1 MLFLGAFTRKYRG
14 LPCDETIR
22 MKKIFLLLGIGLMA
36 LNAAL
41 AQDKEVSVAAIY
53 DGTFRTEGMDVLRS
67 RNNGTQYTL
76 LNYDRASKVQTIDLY
91 DYETLEKTATL
102 LSTEDLEDIAY
113 MSSYA
118 FSADESKVLLA
129 TDLKPIYRRSALGTY
144 YLYDFA
150 TKALIKIA
158 DAPVQEPSLSPDGTL
173 VAYGYENNLYVFD
186 LKTQQT
192 KQLTFDG
199 EKNRIINGITD
210 WVYEEEFGFVRAFEW
225 SPEGTH
231 LAFLRFDETAVP
243 EYSMPIYGAD
253 LYPTLQTFKYPKAG
267 ENNAIV
273 SLHLYELEGAKTSKI
288 PVEAYYIP
296 RIIWK
301 NNPDELAFQTFNR
314 HQNELILYQYN
325 KVSEA
330 LTVLHKE
337 VDAAY
342 VDVNDNLTFLLDDSF
357 IWTSEKGGYNHLYLH
372 DKNGK
377 EKRQLT
383 SGEWEVTAY
392 YGYDQKHKKIFFQS
406 TAMGSI
412 NRDVYSVGING
423 KNLRRLTEQDGVNR
437 ASFSADFTY
446 FINAYSNANTPPSYT
461 LNTTLS
467 NKKLRDANQ
476 TKSLMLKTIVDNSS
490 LLDKLDSYNIS
501 PKEFSTISVNG
512 NDLNMWMIKPA
523 DFDPAKKYP
532 LLMFQYSGPGSQSVS
547 NTWMSGNDYWYQLL
561 QSKGYI
567 IACVDGRGTGF
578 KGRDFKKSTY
588 LQLVRYESDD
598 QIAAAEKLSSLPYID
613 ENRTGIW
620 GWSFGG
626 DMAMHCILKG
636 NDVFE
641 TAISVA
647 PVTSWRFY
655 DTIYTERFMRTPQE
669 NPEGYDLNSPLNYA
683 EQLKG
688 KLLLVHGS
696 ADDNVHFQNTM
707 RMVEALV
714 RANKQFDWALYPD
727 KNHGI
732 YGGKTRDQLYTK
744 MTHFILNNL

>member
-1 MLFLGAFTRKYRG
+1 MRKLAVLFS
-14 LPCDETIR
+14 
-22 MKKIFLLLGIGLMA
+22 IGLLA
-36 LNAAL
+36 INTVL

-76 LNYDRASKVQTIDLY
+76 LNYDRVNKIQTIDLY
-91 DYETLEKTATL
+91 EYETLEKTATL
-102 LSTEDLEDIAY
+102 LSTEDLEGISY
-113 MSSYA
+113 MSSYT

-129 TDLKPIYRRSALGTY
+129 TDLTPIYRRSTLGSY
-144 YLYDFA
+144 FVYDFND
-150 TKALIKIA
+150 KSLIKIA
-158 DAPVQEPSLSPDGTL
+158 DVGIQEPSLSPDGSK
-173 VAYGYENNLYVFD
+173 VAYGYENNIYLFD
-186 LKTQQT
+186 LKTKQT
-192 KQLTFDG
+192 EQLTFDG

-231 LAFLRFDETAVP
+231 IAFLRFDETEVP
-243 EYSMPIYGAD
+243 EYSMPIYGED

-267 ENNAIV
+267 ENNAVV
-273 SLHLYELEGAKTSKI
+273 SLHLIELEGVKTATI
-288 PVEAYYIP
+288 PVDAYYIP
-296 RIIWK
+296 RIKWK

-314 HQNELILYQYN
+314 HQNELVLYEFN
-325 KVSEA
+325 KRSGA
-330 LTVLHKE
+330 LSVLHTE
-337 VDAAY
+337 RDAAY
-342 VDVNDNLTFLLDDSF
+342 LDVNDNLTFLVDDSF
-357 IWTSEKGGYNHLYLH
+357 IWSSEKDGYNHLYLH
-372 DKNGK
+372 DKSGK

-383 SGEWEVTAY
+383 SGDWEVTSY
-392 YGYDQKHKKIFFQS
+392 YGYDEKRKKIFFQS

-423 KNLRRLTEQDGVNR
+423 KNLRRLTAQDGVNR

-446 FINAYSNANTPPSYT
+446 FINAHSNAATPPSYT
-461 LNTTLS
+461 LNTTVP
-467 NKKLRDANQ
+467 KKRVRDANAGQ
-476 TKSLMLKTIVDNSS
+476 SLMLKTIVDNTA
-490 LLDKLDSYNIS
+490 LLNTLEDYNIS
-501 PKEFSTISVNG
+501 PKEFSTLTVNG

-523 DFDPAKKYP
+523 DFDPSKKYP

-547 NTWMSGNDYWYQLL
+547 NTWMSANDYWYQLL

-598 QIAAAEKLSSLPYID
+598 QIAAAEQLSALPYID

-626 DMAMHCILKG
+626 DMAMHSILKG
-636 NDVFE
+636 NEVFE

-683 EQLKG
+683 DQLKG

-714 RANKQFDWALYPD
+714 QANKQFDWAVYPD

-732 YGGKTRDQLYTK
+732 YGGKTREQLYTK
-744 MTHFILNNL
+744 MTQFILNNL

>member
-1 MLFLGAFTRKYRG
+1 MRKLAALFS
-14 LPCDETIR
+14 
-22 MKKIFLLLGIGLMA
+22 IGLLA
-36 LNAAL
+36 INTVL

-76 LNYDRASKVQTIDLY
+76 LNYDRVNKIQTIDLY
-91 DYETLEKTATL
+91 EYETLEKTATL
-102 LSTEDLEDIAY
+102 LSTEDLEGISY
-113 MSSYA
+113 MSSYT

-129 TDLKPIYRRSALGTY
+129 TDLTPIYRRSTLGSY
-144 YLYDFA
+144 FVYDFND
-150 TKALIKIA
+150 KSLIKIA
-158 DAPVQEPSLSPDGTL
+158 DVGIQEPSLSPDGSK
-173 VAYGYENNLYVFD
+173 VAYGYENNIYLFD
-186 LKTQQT
+186 LKTKQT

-231 LAFLRFDETAVP
+231 IAFLRFDETEVP
-243 EYSMPIYGAD
+243 EYSMPIYGED

-267 ENNAIV
+267 ENNAVV
-273 SLHLYELEGAKTSKI
+273 SLHLIELEGVKTATI
-288 PVEAYYIP
+288 PVDAYYIP
-296 RIIWK
+296 RIKWK

-314 HQNELILYQYN
+314 HQNELVLYEYN
-325 KVSEA
+325 KRSGA
-330 LTVLHKE
+330 LSVLHTE
-337 VDAAY
+337 RDAAY
-342 VDVNDNLTFLLDDSF
+342 VDVNDNLTFLVDDSF
-357 IWTSEKGGYNHLYLH
+357 IWSSEKDGYNHLYLH
-372 DKNGK
+372 DKSGK

-383 SGEWEVTAY
+383 SGDWEVTSY
-392 YGYDQKHKKIFFQS
+392 YGYDEKRKKIFFQS

-423 KNLRRLTEQDGVNR
+423 KNLRRLTAQDGVNR

-446 FINAYSNANTPPSYT
+446 FINAHSNAVTPPSYT
-461 LNTTLS
+461 LNTTVP
-467 NKKLRDANQ
+467 KKRVRDANAGQ
-476 TKSLMLKTIVDNSS
+476 SLMLKTIVDNTA
-490 LLDKLDSYNIS
+490 LLNTLEDYNIS
-501 PKEFSTISVNG
+501 PKEFSTLAVNG

-523 DFDPAKKYP
+523 DFDPSKKYP

-547 NTWMSGNDYWYQLL
+547 NTWMSANDYWYQLL

-598 QIAAAEKLSSLPYID
+598 QIAAAEQLSALPYID

-626 DMAMHCILKG
+626 DMAMHSILKG
-636 NDVFE
+636 NEVFE

-683 EQLKG
+683 DQLKG

-714 RANKQFDWALYPD
+714 QANKQFDWAVYPD

-732 YGGKTRDQLYTK
+732 YGGKTREQLYTK
-744 MTHFILNNL
+744 MTQFILNNL

>member
-1 MLFLGAFTRKYRG
+1 MRKIAVLFS
-14 LPCDETIR
+14 
-22 MKKIFLLLGIGLMA
+22 IGLLA
-36 LNAAL
+36 INTVL
-41 AQDKEVSVAAIY
+41 AQGKEVSVAAIY
-53 DGTFRTEGMDVLRS
+53 DGIFRTEGMDVLRS

-76 LNYDRASKVQTIDLY
+76 LNYDRVNKIQTIDLY
-91 DYETLEKTATL
+91 EYETLEKTATL
-102 LSTEDLEDIAY
+102 LSTEDLEGISY
-113 MSSYA
+113 MSSYT

-129 TDLKPIYRRSALGTY
+129 TDLIPIYRRSTLGSY
-144 YLYDFA
+144 FVYDF
-150 TKALIKIA
+150 KDKSLIKIA
-158 DAPVQEPSLSPDGTL
+158 NVAVQEPSLSPDGSK
-173 VAYGYENNLYVFD
+173 VAYGYENNIYLFD
-186 LKTQQT
+186 LKTKQT
-192 KQLTFDG
+192 EQLTFDG
-199 EKNRIINGITD
+199 EKNRIINGIAD

-231 LAFLRFDETAVP
+231 IAFLRFDETEVP
-243 EYSMPIYGAD
+243 EYSMPIYGED

-267 ENNAIV
+267 ENNAVV
-273 SLHLYELEGAKTSKI
+273 SLHLIELEGAKTSTI
-288 PVEAYYIP
+288 PVDAYYIP
-296 RIIWK
+296 RIKWK

-314 HQNELILYQYN
+314 HQNELVLYEYN
-325 KVSEA
+325 KRSGA
-330 LTVLHKE
+330 LSVLHTE
-337 VDAAY
+337 RDAAY
-342 VDVNDNLTFLLDDSF
+342 VDVNDNLTFLVDDSF
-357 IWTSEKGGYNHLYLH
+357 IWSSEKDGYNHLYLH
-372 DKNGK
+372 DKSGR

-383 SGEWEVTAY
+383 SGDWEVTSY
-392 YGYDQKHKKIFFQS
+392 YGYDEKRKKIFFQS

-412 NRDVYSVGING
+412 NRDVYSVGLNG
-423 KNLRRLTEQDGVNR
+423 KNVSRLTAQDGVNR

-446 FINAYSNANTPPSYT
+446 FINAHSNAATPPSYT
-461 LNTTLS
+461 LNTTVS
-467 NKKLRDANQ
+467 KKRVRDANAGQ
-476 TKSLMLKTIVDNSS
+476 SLMLKTIVDNTA
-490 LLDKLDSYNIS
+490 LLNTLEAYNIS
-501 PKEFSTISVNG
+501 PKEFSTLAVNG

-523 DFDPAKKYP
+523 DFDPSKKYP

-547 NTWMSGNDYWYQLL
+547 NTWMSANDYWYQLL
-561 QSKGYI
+561 QSRGYI

-598 QIAAAEKLSSLPYID
+598 QIAAAEQLSALPYID

-626 DMAMHCILKG
+626 DMAMHSILKG
-636 NDVFE
+636 NEVFE

-683 EQLKG
+683 ERLKG

-714 RANKQFDWALYPD
+714 QANKQFDWAVYPD

-732 YGGKTRDQLYTK
+732 YGGKTREQLYTK
-744 MTHFILNNL
+744 MTQFILNNL

>member
-1 MLFLGAFTRKYRG
+1 MRKIAVLFS
-14 LPCDETIR
+14 
-22 MKKIFLLLGIGLMA
+22 IGLLA
-36 LNAAL
+36 INTVL

-76 LNYDRASKVQTIDLY
+76 LNYDRVNKIQTIDLY
-91 DYETLEKTATL
+91 EYETLEKTATL
-102 LSTEDLEDIAY
+102 LSTEDLEGISY
-113 MSSYA
+113 MSSYT

-129 TDLKPIYRRSALGTY
+129 TDLIPIYRRSTLGSY
-144 YLYDFA
+144 FVYDFND
-150 TKALIKIA
+150 KSLIKIA
-158 DAPVQEPSLSPDGTL
+158 NVAVQEPSLSPDGSK
-173 VAYGYENNLYVFD
+173 VAYGYENNIYLFD
-186 LKTQQT
+186 LKTKQT
-192 KQLTFDG
+192 EQLTFDG

-231 LAFLRFDETAVP
+231 IAFLRFDETEVP
-243 EYSMPIYGAD
+243 EYSMPIYGED

-267 ENNAIV
+267 ENNAVV
-273 SLHLYELEGAKTSKI
+273 SLHLIELEGAKTSTI
-288 PVEAYYIP
+288 PVDAYYIP
-296 RIIWK
+296 RIMWK

-314 HQNELILYQYN
+314 HQNELVLYEYN
-325 KVSEA
+325 KRSGA
-330 LTVLHKE
+330 LSVLHTE
-337 VDAAY
+337 RDAAY
-342 VDVNDNLTFLLDDSF
+342 VDVNDNLTFLVDDSF
-357 IWTSEKGGYNHLYLH
+357 IWSSEKDGYNHLYLH
-372 DKNGK
+372 DKSGK

-383 SGEWEVTAY
+383 SGDWEVTSY
-392 YGYDQKHKKIFFQS
+392 YGYDEKCKKIFFQS

-423 KNLRRLTEQDGVNR
+423 KNATRLTAQDGVNR

-446 FINAYSNANTPPSYT
+446 FINAHSNAATPPSYT
-461 LNTTLS
+461 LNTTVP
-467 NKKLRDANQ
+467 KKRVRDANAGQ
-476 TKSLMLKTIVDNSS
+476 SLMLKTIVDNTA
-490 LLDKLDSYNIS
+490 LLNTLEAYNIS
-501 PKEFSTISVNG
+501 PKEFSTLAVNG

-523 DFDPAKKYP
+523 DFDPSKKYP

-547 NTWMSGNDYWYQLL
+547 NTWMGANDYWYQLL
-561 QSKGYI
+561 QSRGYV

-598 QIAAAEKLSSLPYID
+598 QIAAAEQLSALPYID

-626 DMAMHCILKG
+626 DMAMHSILKG
-636 NDVFE
+636 NEVFE

-683 EQLKG
+683 ERLKG

-714 RANKQFDWALYPD
+714 QANKQFDWAVYPD

-732 YGGKTRDQLYTK
+732 YGGKTREQLYTK
-744 MTHFILNNL
+744 MTQFILNNL

>member
-1 MLFLGAFTRKYRG
+1 MRKLAVLFS
-14 LPCDETIR
+14 
-22 MKKIFLLLGIGLMA
+22 IGLLA
-36 LNAAL
+36 INTVL

-76 LNYDRASKVQTIDLY
+76 LNYDRVNKIQTIDLY
-91 DYETLEKTATL
+91 EYETLEKTATL
-102 LSTEDLEDIAY
+102 LSTEDLEGISY
-113 MSSYA
+113 MSSYT

-129 TDLKPIYRRSALGTY
+129 TDLTPIYRRSTLGSY
-144 YLYDFA
+144 FVYDFND
-150 TKALIKIA
+150 KSLIKIA
-158 DAPVQEPSLSPDGTL
+158 DAAIQEPSLSPDGSK
-173 VAYGYENNLYVFD
+173 VAYGYENNIYLFD
-186 LKTQQT
+186 LKTKQT
-192 KQLTFDG
+192 EQLTFDG

-231 LAFLRFDETAVP
+231 IAFLRFDETEVP
-243 EYSMPIYGAD
+243 EYSMPIYGED

-267 ENNAIV
+267 ENNAVV
-273 SLHLYELEGAKTSKI
+273 SLHLMELEGAKTATI
-288 PVEAYYIP
+288 PVDAYYIP
-296 RIIWK
+296 RIKWK

-314 HQNELILYQYN
+314 HQNELVLYEYN
-325 KVSEA
+325 KRSGA
-330 LTVLHKE
+330 LSVLHTE
-337 VDAAY
+337 RDAAY
-342 VDVNDNLTFLLDDSF
+342 VDVNDNLTFLVDDSF
-357 IWTSEKGGYNHLYLH
+357 IWSSEKDGYNHLYLH
-372 DKNGK
+372 DKSGK

-383 SGEWEVTAY
+383 SGDWEVTSY
-392 YGYDQKHKKIFFQS
+392 YGYDEKRKKIFFQS

-423 KNLRRLTEQDGVNR
+423 KNLRRLTAQDGVNR

-446 FINAYSNANTPPSYT
+446 FINAHSNAVTPPSYT
-461 LNTTLS
+461 LNTTVP
-467 NKKLRDANQ
+467 KKRVRDANAGQ
-476 TKSLMLKTIVDNSS
+476 SLMLKTIVDNTA
-490 LLDKLDSYNIS
+490 LLNRLEDYNIS
-501 PKEFSTISVNG
+501 PKEFSTLTVNG

-523 DFDPAKKYP
+523 DFDPSKKYP

-547 NTWMSGNDYWYQLL
+547 NSWMSANDYWYQLL

-598 QIAAAEKLSSLPYID
+598 QIAAAEQLSALPYID

-626 DMAMHCILKG
+626 DMAMHSILKG
-636 NDVFE
+636 NEVFE

-683 EQLKG
+683 DQLKG

-714 RANKQFDWALYPD
+714 QANKQFDWAVYPD

-732 YGGKTRDQLYTK
+732 YGGKTREQLYTK
-744 MTHFILNNL
+744 MTQFILNNL

>member
-1 MLFLGAFTRKYRG
+1 
-14 LPCDETIR
+14 
-22 MKKIFLLLGIGLMA
+22 MKKLFLLLGTGLLA
-36 LNAAL
+36 INAVL

-76 LNYDRASKVQTIDLY
+76 LNYDRVNKVQTIDLY
-91 DYETLEKTATL
+91 EYETLEKTATL
-102 LSTEDLEDIAY
+102 LSTEDLDGISY
-113 MSSYA
+113 MSSYT
-118 FSADESKVLLA
+118 FSADESKALLA
-129 TDLKPIYRRSALGTY
+129 TDLKPIYRRSTLGSY
-144 YLYDFA
+144 FVYDFND
-150 TKALIKIA
+150 KSLIKIA
-158 DAPVQEPSLSPDGTL
+158 DVAVQEPSLSPDGSK
-173 VAYGYENNLYVFD
+173 VAYGYKNNIYLFD
-186 LKTQQT
+186 LKTKQT
-192 KQLTFDG
+192 EQLTFDG

-231 LAFLRFDETAVP
+231 IAFLRFDETEVP
-243 EYSMPIYGAD
+243 EYSMPIYGED

-267 ENNAIV
+267 ENNAKV
-273 SLHLYELEGAKTSKI
+273 SLHLIELKGAKTVKI

-296 RIIWK
+296 RIMWK

-314 HQNELILYQYN
+314 HQNELVLYEYN
-325 KVSEA
+325 KRSGA
-330 LTVLHKE
+330 LSVLHTE
-337 VDAAY
+337 RDAAY
-342 VDVNDNLTFLLDDSF
+342 VDVNDNLTFLADDSF
-357 IWTSEKGGYNHLYLH
+357 IWSSEKDGYNHLYLH
-372 DKNGK
+372 DKSGK

-383 SGEWEVTAY
+383 SGDWEVTSY
-392 YGYDQKHKKIFFQS
+392 YGYDEKRKKIFFQS

-423 KNLRRLTEQDGVNR
+423 KNVSRLTAQDGVNR

-446 FINAYSNANTPPSYT
+446 FINVHSNAATPPSYT
-461 LNTTLS
+461 LNTTVP
-467 NKKLRDANQ
+467 KKRVRDTNAGQ
-476 TKSLMLKTIVDNSS
+476 SLMLKTIVDNKA
-490 LLDKLDSYNIS
+490 LLDKLEAYNIS

-523 DFDPAKKYP
+523 DFDPSKKYP
-532 LLMFQYSGPGSQSVS
+532 LLMFQYSGPGSQSVT
-547 NTWMSGNDYWYQLL
+547 NTWMNGNDYWYQLL
-561 QSKGYI
+561 QSRGYV

-598 QIAAAEKLSSLPYID
+598 QIAAAEQLSALPYID

-626 DMAMHCILKG
+626 DMAMHSILKG
-636 NDVFE
+636 NEVFE

-683 EQLKG
+683 DRLKG

-714 RANKQFDWALYPD
+714 QANKQFDWAVYPD

-732 YGGKTRDQLYTK
+732 YGGKTREQLYTK
-744 MTHFILNNL
+744 MTQFILNNL

>member
-1 MLFLGAFTRKYRG
+1 MRKLAVLFS
-14 LPCDETIR
+14 
-22 MKKIFLLLGIGLMA
+22 IGLLA
-36 LNAAL
+36 INTVL

-76 LNYDRASKVQTIDLY
+76 LNYDRVNKIQTIDLY
-91 DYETLEKTATL
+91 EYETLEKTATL
-102 LSTEDLEDIAY
+102 LSTEDLEGISY
-113 MSSYA
+113 MSSYT

-129 TDLKPIYRRSALGTY
+129 TDLTPIYRRSTLGSY
-144 YLYDFA
+144 FVYDFND
-150 TKALIKIA
+150 KSLIKIA
-158 DAPVQEPSLSPDGTL
+158 DVAIQEPSLSPDGSK
-173 VAYGYENNLYVFD
+173 VAYGYENNIYLFD
-186 LKTQQT
+186 LKTKQT
-192 KQLTFDG
+192 EQLTFDG

-231 LAFLRFDETAVP
+231 IAFLRFDETQVP
-243 EYSMPIYGAD
+243 EYSMPIYGED

-267 ENNAIV
+267 ENNAVV
-273 SLHLYELEGAKTSKI
+273 SLHLIELEGVKIATI
-288 PVEAYYIP
+288 PVDAYYIP
-296 RIIWK
+296 RIKWK

-314 HQNELILYQYN
+314 HQNELILYEFN
-325 KVSEA
+325 KRSGA
-330 LTVLHKE
+330 LSVLHTE
-337 VDAAY
+337 RDAAY
-342 VDVNDNLTFLLDDSF
+342 VDVNDNLTFLVDDSF
-357 IWTSEKGGYNHLYLH
+357 IWSSEKDGYNHLYLH
-372 DKNGK
+372 DKSGK
-377 EKRQLT
+377 QKRQLT
-383 SGEWEVTAY
+383 SGDWEVTSY
-392 YGYDQKHKKIFFQS
+392 YGYDEKRKKIFFQS

-412 NRDVYSVGING
+412 NRDVYSVGIKG
-423 KNLRRLTEQDGVNR
+423 KNLRRLTAQDGVNR

-446 FINAYSNANTPPSYT
+446 FINAHSNAATPPSYT
-461 LNTTLS
+461 LNTTVP
-467 NKKLRDANQ
+467 KKRVRDANAGQ
-476 TKSLMLKTIVDNSS
+476 SLMLKTIVDNTA
-490 LLDKLDSYNIS
+490 LLNTLEEYNIS
-501 PKEFSTISVNG
+501 PKEFSTLAVNG

-523 DFDPAKKYP
+523 DFDPSKKYP

-547 NTWMSGNDYWYQLL
+547 NTWMSTNDYWYQLL

-598 QIAAAEKLSSLPYID
+598 QIAAAEQLSALPYID

-636 NDVFE
+636 NEVFE

-683 EQLKG
+683 DQLKG

-714 RANKQFDWALYPD
+714 QANKQFDWAVYPD

-732 YGGKTRDQLYTK
+732 YGGKTREQLYTK
-744 MTHFILNNL
+744 MTQFILNNL

>member
-1 MLFLGAFTRKYRG
+1 MRKLAVLFS
-14 LPCDETIR
+14 
-22 MKKIFLLLGIGLMA
+22 IGLLA
-36 LNAAL
+36 INTVL

-76 LNYDRASKVQTIDLY
+76 LNYDRVNKIQTIDLY
-91 DYETLEKTATL
+91 EYETLEKTATL
-102 LSTEDLEDIAY
+102 LSTEDLEGISY
-113 MSSYA
+113 MSSYT

-129 TDLKPIYRRSALGTY
+129 TDLTPIYRRSTLGSY
-144 YLYDFA
+144 FVYDFND
-150 TKALIKIA
+150 KSLIKIA
-158 DAPVQEPSLSPDGTL
+158 DVGIQEPSLSPDGSK
-173 VAYGYENNLYVFD
+173 VAYGYENNIYLFD
-186 LKTQQT
+186 LKTKQT
-192 KQLTFDG
+192 EQLTFDG

-231 LAFLRFDETAVP
+231 IAFLRFDETEVP
-243 EYSMPIYGAD
+243 EYSMPIYGED

-267 ENNAIV
+267 ENNAVV
-273 SLHLYELEGAKTSKI
+273 SLHLIELEGVKTATI
-288 PVEAYYIP
+288 PVDAYYIP
-296 RIIWK
+296 RIKWK

-314 HQNELILYQYN
+314 HQNELVLYDYN
-325 KVSEA
+325 KRSGA
-330 LTVLHKE
+330 LSVLHTE
-337 VDAAY
+337 RDAAY
-342 VDVNDNLTFLLDDSF
+342 VDVNDNLTFLVDDSF
-357 IWTSEKGGYNHLYLH
+357 IWSSEKDGYHHLYLH
-372 DKNGK
+372 DKSGK

-383 SGEWEVTAY
+383 SGDWEVTSY
-392 YGYDQKHKKIFFQS
+392 YGYDEKRKKIFFQS

-423 KNLRRLTEQDGVNR
+423 KNLRRLTAQDGVNR

-446 FINAYSNANTPPSYT
+446 FINAHSNAATPPSYT
-461 LNTTLS
+461 LNTTVP
-467 NKKLRDANQ
+467 KKRVRDANAGQ
-476 TKSLMLKTIVDNSS
+476 SLMLKTIVDNTA
-490 LLDKLDSYNIS
+490 LLNTLEDYNIS
-501 PKEFSTISVNG
+501 PKEFSTLTVNG

-523 DFDPAKKYP
+523 DFDPSKKYP

-547 NTWMSGNDYWYQLL
+547 NTWMSANDYWYQLL

-598 QIAAAEKLSSLPYID
+598 QIAAAEQLSALPYID

-626 DMAMHCILKG
+626 DMAMHSILKG
-636 NDVFE
+636 NEVFE

-683 EQLKG
+683 DQLKG

-714 RANKQFDWALYPD
+714 QANKQFDWAVYPD

-732 YGGKTRDQLYTK
+732 YGGKTREQLYTK
-744 MTHFILNNL
+744 MTQFILNNL

>member
-1 MLFLGAFTRKYRG
+1 MRKLAVLFS
-14 LPCDETIR
+14 
-22 MKKIFLLLGIGLMA
+22 IGLLA
-36 LNAAL
+36 INTVL

-76 LNYDRASKVQTIDLY
+76 LNYDRVNKIQTIDLY
-91 DYETLEKTATL
+91 EYETLEKTATL
-102 LSTEDLEDIAY
+102 LSTEDLEGISY
-113 MSSYA
+113 MSSYT

-129 TDLKPIYRRSALGTY
+129 TDLTPIYRRSTLGSY
-144 YLYDFA
+144 FVYDFND
-150 TKALIKIA
+150 KSLIKIA
-158 DAPVQEPSLSPDGTL
+158 DVGIQEPSLSPDGSK
-173 VAYGYENNLYVFD
+173 VAYGYENNIYLFD
-186 LKTQQT
+186 LKTKQT

-231 LAFLRFDETAVP
+231 IAFLRFDETEVP
-243 EYSMPIYGAD
+243 EYSMPIYGED

-267 ENNAIV
+267 ENNAVV
-273 SLHLYELEGAKTSKI
+273 SLHLMELEGAKTATI
-288 PVEAYYIP
+288 PVDAYYIP
-296 RIIWK
+296 RIKWK

-314 HQNELILYQYN
+314 HQNELVLYEYN
-325 KVSEA
+325 KRSGA
-330 LTVLHKE
+330 LSVLHTE
-337 VDAAY
+337 RDAAY
-342 VDVNDNLTFLLDDSF
+342 VDVNDNLTFLVDDSF
-357 IWTSEKGGYNHLYLH
+357 IWSSEKDGYNHLYLH
-372 DKNGK
+372 DKSGK

-383 SGEWEVTAY
+383 SGDWEVTSY
-392 YGYDQKHKKIFFQS
+392 YGYDEKRKKIFFQS

-423 KNLRRLTEQDGVNR
+423 KNLRRLTAQDGVNR

-446 FINAYSNANTPPSYT
+446 FINAHSNAVTPPSYT
-461 LNTTLS
+461 LNTTVPE
-467 NKKLRDANQ
+467 KRVRDANAGQ
-476 TKSLMLKTIVDNSS
+476 SLMLKTIVDNTA
-490 LLDKLDSYNIS
+490 LLNTLEDYNIS
-501 PKEFSTISVNG
+501 PKEFSTLTVNG

-523 DFDPAKKYP
+523 DFDPSKKYP

-547 NTWMSGNDYWYQLL
+547 NTWMSANDYWYQLL

-598 QIAAAEKLSSLPYID
+598 QIAAAEQLSALPYID

-626 DMAMHCILKG
+626 DMAMHSILKG
-636 NDVFE
+636 NEVFE

-683 EQLKG
+683 DQLKG

-714 RANKQFDWALYPD
+714 QANKQFDWAVYPD

-732 YGGKTRDQLYTK
+732 YGGKTREQLYTK
-744 MTHFILNNL
+744 MTQFILNNL

>member
-1 MLFLGAFTRKYRG
+1 MRKIAVLFS
-14 LPCDETIR
+14 
-22 MKKIFLLLGIGLMA
+22 IGLLA
-36 LNAAL
+36 INTIL

-76 LNYDRASKVQTIDLY
+76 LNYDRVNKIQTIDLY
-91 DYETLEKTATL
+91 EYETLEKTATL
-102 LSTEDLEDIAY
+102 LSSEDLEGISY
-113 MSSYA
+113 MSSYT

-129 TDLKPIYRRSALGTY
+129 TDLIPIYRRSTLGSY
-144 YLYDFA
+144 FVYDFND
-150 TKALIKIA
+150 KSLIKIA
-158 DAPVQEPSLSPDGTL
+158 NVAVQEPSLSPDGSK
-173 VAYGYENNLYVFD
+173 VAYGYENNIYLFD
-186 LKTQQT
+186 LKTKQT
-192 KQLTFDG
+192 EQLTFDG

-231 LAFLRFDETAVP
+231 IAFLRFDETEVP
-243 EYSMPIYGAD
+243 EYSMPIYGED

-267 ENNAIV
+267 ENNAVV
-273 SLHLYELEGAKTSKI
+273 SLHLIELEGAKTAKI
-288 PVEAYYIP
+288 PVDAYYIP
-296 RIIWK
+296 RIMWK

-314 HQNELILYQYN
+314 HQNELVLYEYN
-325 KVSEA
+325 KRSGA
-330 LTVLHKE
+330 LSVLHTE
-337 VDAAY
+337 RDAAY
-342 VDVNDNLTFLLDDSF
+342 VDVNDNLTFLVDDSF
-357 IWTSEKGGYNHLYLH
+357 IWSSEKDGYNHLYLH
-372 DKNGK
+372 DKSGK

-383 SGEWEVTAY
+383 SGDWEVTSY
-392 YGYDQKHKKIFFQS
+392 YGYDEKRKKIFFQS

-423 KNLRRLTEQDGVNR
+423 KNVSRLTAQDGVNR

-446 FINAYSNANTPPSYT
+446 FINAHSNAATPPSYT
-461 LNTTLS
+461 LNTTVS
-467 NKKLRDANQ
+467 KKRVRDANAGQ
-476 TKSLMLKTIVDNSS
+476 SLMLKTIVDNTA
-490 LLDKLDSYNIS
+490 LLNTLEAYNIS
-501 PKEFSTISVNG
+501 PKEFSTLAVNG

-523 DFDPAKKYP
+523 DFDPSKKYP

-547 NTWMSGNDYWYQLL
+547 NTWMSANDYWYQLL
-561 QSKGYI
+561 QSRGYV

-598 QIAAAEKLSSLPYID
+598 QIAAAEQLSALPYID

-626 DMAMHCILKG
+626 DMAMHSILKG
-636 NDVFE
+636 NEVFE

-683 EQLKG
+683 ERLKG

-714 RANKQFDWALYPD
+714 QANKQFDWAVYPD

-732 YGGKTRDQLYTK
+732 YGGKTREQLYTK
-744 MTHFILNNL
+744 MTQFILNNL

>member
-1 MLFLGAFTRKYRG
+1 MRKLAVLFS
-14 LPCDETIR
+14 
-22 MKKIFLLLGIGLMA
+22 IGLLA
-36 LNAAL
+36 INTVL

-76 LNYDRASKVQTIDLY
+76 LNYDRVNKIQTIDLY
-91 DYETLEKTATL
+91 EYETLEKTATL
-102 LSTEDLEDIAY
+102 LSTEDLEGISY
-113 MSSYA
+113 MSSYT

-129 TDLKPIYRRSALGTY
+129 TDLTPIYRRSTLGSY
-144 YLYDFA
+144 FVYDFND
-150 TKALIKIA
+150 KSLIKIA
-158 DAPVQEPSLSPDGTL
+158 DVGIQEPSLSPDGSK
-173 VAYGYENNLYVFD
+173 VAYGYENNIYLFD
-186 LKTQQT
+186 LKTKQT
-192 KQLTFDG
+192 EQLTFDG

-231 LAFLRFDETAVP
+231 IAFLRFDETEVP
-243 EYSMPIYGAD
+243 EYSMPIYGED

-267 ENNAIV
+267 ENNAVV
-273 SLHLYELEGAKTSKI
+273 SLHLMELEGVKTATI
-288 PVEAYYIP
+288 PVDAYYIP
-296 RIIWK
+296 RIKWK

-314 HQNELILYQYN
+314 HQNELVLYEFN
-325 KVSEA
+325 KRSGA
-330 LTVLHKE
+330 LSVLHTE
-337 VDAAY
+337 RDAAY
-342 VDVNDNLTFLLDDSF
+342 VDVNDNLTFLVDDSF
-357 IWTSEKGGYNHLYLH
+357 IWSSEKDGYNHLYLH
-372 DKNGK
+372 DKSGK

-383 SGEWEVTAY
+383 SGDWEVTSY
-392 YGYDQKHKKIFFQS
+392 YGYDEKRKKIFFQS

-423 KNLRRLTEQDGVNR
+423 KNLRRLTAQDGVNR

-446 FINAYSNANTPPSYT
+446 FINAHSNAVTPPSYT
-461 LNTTLS
+461 LNTTVP
-467 NKKLRDANQ
+467 KKRVREANAGQ
-476 TKSLMLKTIVDNSS
+476 SLMLKTIVDNTA
-490 LLDKLDSYNIS
+490 LLNTLEDYNIS
-501 PKEFSTISVNG
+501 PKEFSTLAVNG

-523 DFDPAKKYP
+523 DFDPSKKYP

-598 QIAAAEKLSSLPYID
+598 QIAAAEQLSALPYID

-626 DMAMHCILKG
+626 DMAMHSILKG
-636 NDVFE
+636 NEVFE

-669 NPEGYDLNSPLNYA
+669 NPEGYDLNSPINYA
-683 EQLKG
+683 DQLKG

-714 RANKQFDWALYPD
+714 QANKQFDWAVYPD

-732 YGGKTRDQLYTK
+732 YGGKTREQLYTK
-744 MTHFILNNL
+744 MTQFILNNL

>member
-1 MLFLGAFTRKYRG
+1 MRKIAVLFS
-14 LPCDETIR
+14 
-22 MKKIFLLLGIGLMA
+22 IGLLA
-36 LNAAL
+36 INTVL

-76 LNYDRASKVQTIDLY
+76 LNYDRVNKIQTIDLY
-91 DYETLEKTATL
+91 EYETLEKTATL
-102 LSTEDLEDIAY
+102 LSTEDLEGISY
-113 MSSYA
+113 MSSYT
-118 FSADESKVLLA
+118 FSEDESKVLLA
-129 TDLKPIYRRSALGTY
+129 TDLTPIYRRSTLGSY
-144 YLYDFA
+144 FVYDFND
-150 TKALIKIA
+150 KSLIKIA
-158 DAPVQEPSLSPDGTL
+158 DVGIQEPSLSPDGSK
-173 VAYGYENNLYVFD
+173 VAYGYENNIYLFD
-186 LKTQQT
+186 LKTKQT
-192 KQLTFDG
+192 EQLTFDG

-231 LAFLRFDETAVP
+231 IAFLRFDETEVP
-243 EYSMPIYGAD
+243 EYSMPIYGED

-267 ENNAIV
+267 ENNAVV
-273 SLHLYELEGAKTSKI
+273 SLHLIELEGAKTATI
-288 PVEAYYIP
+288 PVDAYYIP
-296 RIIWK
+296 RIKWK

-314 HQNELILYQYN
+314 HQNELVLYEYN
-325 KVSEA
+325 KRSGA
-330 LTVLHKE
+330 LSVLHTE
-337 VDAAY
+337 RDAAY
-342 VDVNDNLTFLLDDSF
+342 VDVNDNLTFLVDDSF
-357 IWTSEKGGYNHLYLH
+357 IWSSEKDGYNHLYLH
-372 DKNGK
+372 DKSGK

-383 SGEWEVTAY
+383 SGDWEVTSY
-392 YGYDQKHKKIFFQS
+392 YGYDEKRKKIFFQS

-423 KNLRRLTEQDGVNR
+423 KNLRRLTAQDGVNR

-446 FINAYSNANTPPSYT
+446 FINAHSNAATPPSYT
-461 LNTTLS
+461 LNTTVP
-467 NKKLRDANQ
+467 KKRVRDANAGQ
-476 TKSLMLKTIVDNSS
+476 SLMLKTIVDNTA
-490 LLDKLDSYNIS
+490 LLNTLEAYNIS
-501 PKEFSTISVNG
+501 PKEFSTLAVNG

-523 DFDPAKKYP
+523 DFDPSKKYP

-547 NTWMSGNDYWYQLL
+547 NTWMSANDYWYQLL

-598 QIAAAEKLSSLPYID
+598 QIAAAEQLSALPYID

-626 DMAMHCILKG
+626 DMAMHSILKG
-636 NDVFE
+636 NEVFE

-683 EQLKG
+683 DQLKG

-714 RANKQFDWALYPD
+714 QANKQFDWAVYPD

-732 YGGKTRDQLYTK
+732 YGGKTREQLYTK
-744 MTHFILNNL
+744 MTQFILNNL

>member
-1 MLFLGAFTRKYRG
+1 
-14 LPCDETIR
+14 
-22 MKKIFLLLGIGLMA
+22 MKKLFFLLGIGFLA
-36 LNAAL
+36 INAVL

-53 DGTFRTEGMDVLRS
+53 DGTFRTEGMEVLRS
-67 RNNGTQYTL
+67 RSNGTQYTL
-76 LNYDRASKVQTIDLY
+76 LNYDRVNKVQTIDLY
-91 DYETLEKTATL
+91 EYETLEKTATL
-102 LSTEDLEDIAY
+102 LSTEDLDGILY
-113 MSSYA
+113 MSSYT

-129 TDLKPIYRRSALGTY
+129 TDLKPIYRRSSLGFY
-144 YLYDFA
+144 FVYDFND
-150 TKALIKIA
+150 KSLIKIA
-158 DAPVQEPSLSPDGTL
+158 DVAVQEPSLSPDGSK
-173 VAYGYENNLYVFD
+173 VAYGYENNIYLFD
-186 LKTQQT
+186 LKTKQT
-192 KQLTFDG
+192 EQLTFDG

-231 LAFLRFDETAVP
+231 IAFLRFDETEVP
-243 EYSMPIYGAD
+243 EYSMPIYGEG

-267 ENNAIV
+267 ENNAVV
-273 SLHLYELEGAKTSKI
+273 SLHLYQLEGAKTEKI

-296 RIIWK
+296 RIMWK
-301 NNPDELAFQTFNR
+301 NNPDELVFQTFNR
-314 HQNELILYQYN
+314 HQNELVLYQYN

-330 LTVLHKE
+330 LSVLHTERDK
-337 VDAAY
+337 AY
-342 VDVNDNLTFLLDDSF
+342 VDVNDNLTFLVDDSF
-357 IWTSEKGGYNHLYLH
+357 IWSSEKEGYNHLYLH
-372 DKNGK
+372 DRSGK

-383 SGEWEVTAY
+383 SGDWEVTSY
-392 YGYDQKHKKIFFQS
+392 YGYDEKRKKIFFQS

-423 KNLRRLTEQDGVNR
+423 KNVTRLTAQDGVNR

-446 FINAYSNANTPPSYT
+446 FINANSNAATPPSYT
-461 LNTTLS
+461 LNTTVP
-467 NKKLRDANQ
+467 KKRVRDTNAGQ
-476 TKSLMLKTIVDNSS
+476 SLMLKTIVDNTA
-490 LLDKLDSYNIS
+490 LLDKLKAYNIS

-523 DFDPAKKYP
+523 DFDPSKKYP
-532 LLMFQYSGPGSQSVS
+532 LLMFQYSGPGSQSVT

-561 QSKGYI
+561 QSRGYV

-598 QIAAAEKLSSLPYID
+598 QIAAAEQLSALSYID

-626 DMAMHCILKG
+626 DMAMHSILKG
-636 NDVFE
+636 NEVFE

-683 EQLKG
+683 ERLKG

-714 RANKQFDWALYPD
+714 QANKQFDWAVYPD

-732 YGGKTRDQLYTK
+732 YGGKTREQLYTK
-744 MTHFILNNL
+744 MTQFILNNL

>member
-1 MLFLGAFTRKYRG
+1 MRKLAVLFS
-14 LPCDETIR
+14 
-22 MKKIFLLLGIGLMA
+22 IGLLA
-36 LNAAL
+36 INTVL

-76 LNYDRASKVQTIDLY
+76 LNYDRVNKIQTIDLY
-91 DYETLEKTATL
+91 EYETLEKTATL
-102 LSTEDLEDIAY
+102 LSTEDLEGISY
-113 MSSYA
+113 MSSYT

-129 TDLKPIYRRSALGTY
+129 TDLIPIYRRSTLGSY
-144 YLYDFA
+144 FVYDFND
-150 TKALIKIA
+150 KSLIKIA
-158 DAPVQEPSLSPDGTL
+158 DVGIQEPSLSPDGSK
-173 VAYGYENNLYVFD
+173 VAYGYENNIYLFD
-186 LKTQQT
+186 LKTKQT
-192 KQLTFDG
+192 EQLTFDG

-231 LAFLRFDETAVP
+231 IAFLRFDETEVP
-243 EYSMPIYGAD
+243 EYSMPIYGED

-267 ENNAIV
+267 ENNAVV
-273 SLHLYELEGAKTSKI
+273 SLHLMELEGAKTATI
-288 PVEAYYIP
+288 PVDAYYIP
-296 RIIWK
+296 RIKWK

-314 HQNELILYQYN
+314 HQNELVLYEYN
-325 KVSEA
+325 KRSGA
-330 LTVLHKE
+330 LSVLHTE
-337 VDAAY
+337 RDAAY
-342 VDVNDNLTFLLDDSF
+342 VDVNDNLTFLVDDSF
-357 IWTSEKGGYNHLYLH
+357 IWSSEKDGYNHLYLH
-372 DKNGK
+372 DKSGK

-383 SGEWEVTAY
+383 SGDWEVTSY
-392 YGYDQKHKKIFFQS
+392 YGYDEKRKKIFFQS

-423 KNLRRLTEQDGVNR
+423 KNLRRLTAQDGVNR

-446 FINAYSNANTPPSYT
+446 FINAHSNAVTPPSYT
-461 LNTTLS
+461 LNTTVP
-467 NKKLRDANQ
+467 KKRVRDANAGQ
-476 TKSLMLKTIVDNSS
+476 SLMLKTIVDNTA
-490 LLDKLDSYNIS
+490 LLNTLEDYNIS
-501 PKEFSTISVNG
+501 PKEFSTLAVNG

-523 DFDPAKKYP
+523 DFDPSKKYP

-547 NTWMSGNDYWYQLL
+547 NSWMSANDYWYQLL

-598 QIAAAEKLSSLPYID
+598 QIAAAEQLSALPYID

-626 DMAMHCILKG
+626 DMAMHSILKG
-636 NDVFE
+636 NEVFE

-683 EQLKG
+683 DQLKG

-714 RANKQFDWALYPD
+714 QANKQFDWAVYPD

-732 YGGKTRDQLYTK
+732 YGGKTREQLYNK
-744 MTHFILNNL
+744 MTQFILNNL

>member
-1 MLFLGAFTRKYRG
+1 MRKIAVLFS
-14 LPCDETIR
+14 
-22 MKKIFLLLGIGLMA
+22 IGLLA
-36 LNAAL
+36 INTVL
-41 AQDKEVSVAAIY
+41 AQEKEVSVAAIY

-76 LNYDRASKVQTIDLY
+76 LNYDRVNKIQTIDLY
-91 DYETLEKTATL
+91 EYETLEKTATL
-102 LSTEDLEDIAY
+102 LSTEDLEGISY
-113 MSSYA
+113 MSSYT

-129 TDLKPIYRRSALGTY
+129 TDLIPIYRRSTLGSY
-144 YLYDFA
+144 FVYDFND
-150 TKALIKIA
+150 KSLIKIA
-158 DAPVQEPSLSPDGTL
+158 NVAVQEPSLSPDGSK
-173 VAYGYENNLYVFD
+173 VAYGYENNIYLFD
-186 LKTQQT
+186 LKTKQT
-192 KQLTFDG
+192 EQLTFDG

-231 LAFLRFDETAVP
+231 IAFLRFDETEVP
-243 EYSMPIYGAD
+243 EYSMPIYGED

-267 ENNAIV
+267 ENNAVV
-273 SLHLYELEGAKTSKI
+273 SLHLIELEGAKTSTI
-288 PVEAYYIP
+288 PVDAYYIP
-296 RIIWK
+296 RIMWK

-314 HQNELILYQYN
+314 HQNELVLYEYN
-325 KVSEA
+325 KRSGA
-330 LTVLHKE
+330 LSVLHTE
-337 VDAAY
+337 RDAAY
-342 VDVNDNLTFLLDDSF
+342 VDVNDNLTFLVDDSF
-357 IWTSEKGGYNHLYLH
+357 IWSSEKDGYNHLYLH
-372 DKNGK
+372 DKSGK

-383 SGEWEVTAY
+383 SGDWEVTSY
-392 YGYDQKHKKIFFQS
+392 YGYDEKCKKIFFQS

-423 KNLRRLTEQDGVNR
+423 KNVSRLTAQDGVNR

-446 FINAYSNANTPPSYT
+446 FINAHSNAATPPSYT
-461 LNTTLS
+461 LNTTVP
-467 NKKLRDANQ
+467 KKRVRDANAGQ
-476 TKSLMLKTIVDNSS
+476 SLMLKTIVDNTA
-490 LLDKLDSYNIS
+490 LLNTLEAYNIS
-501 PKEFSTISVNG
+501 PKEFSTLAVNG

-523 DFDPAKKYP
+523 DFDPSKKYP

-547 NTWMSGNDYWYQLL
+547 NTWMGANDYWYQLL
-561 QSKGYI
+561 QSRGYV

-598 QIAAAEKLSSLPYID
+598 QIAAAEQLSALPYID

-626 DMAMHCILKG
+626 DMAMHSILKG
-636 NDVFE
+636 NEVFE

-683 EQLKG
+683 ERLKG

-714 RANKQFDWALYPD
+714 QANKQFDWAVYPD

-732 YGGKTRDQLYTK
+732 YGGKTREQLYTK
-744 MTHFILNNL
+744 MTQFILNNL

>member
-1 MLFLGAFTRKYRG
+1 MRKLAVLFS
-14 LPCDETIR
+14 
-22 MKKIFLLLGIGLMA
+22 IGLLA
-36 LNAAL
+36 INTVL

-76 LNYDRASKVQTIDLY
+76 LNYDRVNKIQTIDLY
-91 DYETLEKTATL
+91 EYETLEKTATL
-102 LSTEDLEDIAY
+102 LSTEDLEGISY
-113 MSSYA
+113 MSSYT

-129 TDLKPIYRRSALGTY
+129 TDLTPIYRRSTLGSY
-144 YLYDFA
+144 FVYDFND
-150 TKALIKIA
+150 KSLIKIA
-158 DAPVQEPSLSPDGTL
+158 DVGIQEPSLSPDGSK
-173 VAYGYENNLYVFD
+173 VAYGYENNIYLFD
-186 LKTQQT
+186 LKTKQT
-192 KQLTFDG
+192 EQLTFDG

-231 LAFLRFDETAVP
+231 IAFLRFDETEVP
-243 EYSMPIYGAD
+243 EYSMPIYGED

-267 ENNAIV
+267 ENNAVV
-273 SLHLYELEGAKTSKI
+273 SLHLIELEGVKTATI
-288 PVEAYYIP
+288 PVDAYYIP
-296 RIIWK
+296 RIKWK

-314 HQNELILYQYN
+314 HQNELVLYEYN
-325 KVSEA
+325 KRSGA
-330 LTVLHKE
+330 LSVLHTE
-337 VDAAY
+337 RDAAY
-342 VDVNDNLTFLLDDSF
+342 VDVNDNLTFLVDDSF
-357 IWTSEKGGYNHLYLH
+357 IWSSEKDGYNHLYLH
-372 DKNGK
+372 DKSGK

-383 SGEWEVTAY
+383 SGDWEVTSY
-392 YGYDQKHKKIFFQS
+392 YGYDEKRKKIFFQS

-423 KNLRRLTEQDGVNR
+423 KNLRRLTAQDGVNR

-446 FINAYSNANTPPSYT
+446 FINAHSNAATPPSYT
-461 LNTTLS
+461 LNTTVP
-467 NKKLRDANQ
+467 KKRVRDANAGQ
-476 TKSLMLKTIVDNSS
+476 SLMLKTIVDNTA
-490 LLDKLDSYNIS
+490 LLNTLEDYNIS
-501 PKEFSTISVNG
+501 PKEFSTLTVNG

-523 DFDPAKKYP
+523 DFDPSKKYP

-547 NTWMSGNDYWYQLL
+547 NTWMSANDYWYQLL

-598 QIAAAEKLSSLPYID
+598 QIAAAEQLSALPYID

-626 DMAMHCILKG
+626 DMAMHSILKG
-636 NDVFE
+636 NEVFE

-683 EQLKG
+683 DQLKG

-714 RANKQFDWALYPD
+714 QANKQFDWAVYPD

-732 YGGKTRDQLYTK
+732 YGGKTREQLYTK
-744 MTHFILNNL
+744 MTQFILNNL

>member
-1 MLFLGAFTRKYRG
+1 MRKLAVLFS
-14 LPCDETIR
+14 
-22 MKKIFLLLGIGLMA
+22 IGLLA
-36 LNAAL
+36 INTVL

-76 LNYDRASKVQTIDLY
+76 LNYDRVNKIQTIDLY
-91 DYETLEKTATL
+91 EYETLEKTATL
-102 LSTEDLEDIAY
+102 LSTEDLEGISY
-113 MSSYA
+113 MSSYT

-129 TDLKPIYRRSALGTY
+129 TDLTPIYRRSTLGSY
-144 YLYDFA
+144 FVYDFND
-150 TKALIKIA
+150 KSLIKIA
-158 DAPVQEPSLSPDGTL
+158 DVGIQEPSLSPDGSK
-173 VAYGYENNLYVFD
+173 VAYGYENNIYLFD
-186 LKTQQT
+186 LKTKQT
-192 KQLTFDG
+192 EQLTFDG

-231 LAFLRFDETAVP
+231 IAFLRFDETEVP
-243 EYSMPIYGAD
+243 EYSMPIYGED

-267 ENNAIV
+267 ENNAVV
-273 SLHLYELEGAKTSKI
+273 SLHLIELEGVKTATI
-288 PVEAYYIP
+288 PVDAYYIP
-296 RIIWK
+296 RIKWK

-314 HQNELILYQYN
+314 HQNELVLYDYN
-325 KVSEA
+325 KRSGA
-330 LTVLHKE
+330 LSVLHTE
-337 VDAAY
+337 RDAAY
-342 VDVNDNLTFLLDDSF
+342 VDVNDNLTFLVDDSF
-357 IWTSEKGGYNHLYLH
+357 IWSSEKDGYNHLYLH
-372 DKNGK
+372 DKSGK

-383 SGEWEVTAY
+383 SGDWEVTSY
-392 YGYDQKHKKIFFQS
+392 YGYDEKRKKIFFQS

-423 KNLRRLTEQDGVNR
+423 KNLRRLTAQDGVNR

-446 FINAYSNANTPPSYT
+446 FINAHSNAATPPSYT
-461 LNTTLS
+461 LNTTVP
-467 NKKLRDANQ
+467 KKRVRDANAGQ
-476 TKSLMLKTIVDNSS
+476 SLMLKTIVDNTA
-490 LLDKLDSYNIS
+490 LLNTLEDYNIS
-501 PKEFSTISVNG
+501 PKEFSTLTVNG

-523 DFDPAKKYP
+523 DFDPSKKYP

-547 NTWMSGNDYWYQLL
+547 NTWMSANDYWYQLL

-598 QIAAAEKLSSLPYID
+598 QIAAAEQLSALPYID

-626 DMAMHCILKG
+626 DMAMHSILKG
-636 NDVFE
+636 NEVFE

-683 EQLKG
+683 DQLKG

-714 RANKQFDWALYPD
+714 QANKQFDWALYPD

-732 YGGKTRDQLYTK
+732 YGGKTREQLYTK
-744 MTHFILNNL
+744 MTQFILNNL

>member
-1 MLFLGAFTRKYRG
+1 MRKLAVLFS
-14 LPCDETIR
+14 
-22 MKKIFLLLGIGLMA
+22 IGLLA
-36 LNAAL
+36 INTVL

-76 LNYDRASKVQTIDLY
+76 LNYDRVNKIQTIDLY
-91 DYETLEKTATL
+91 EYETLEKTATL
-102 LSTEDLEDIAY
+102 LSTEDLEGISY
-113 MSSYA
+113 MSSYT

-129 TDLKPIYRRSALGTY
+129 TDLTPIYRRSTLGSY
-144 YLYDFA
+144 FVYDFND
-150 TKALIKIA
+150 KSLIKIA
-158 DAPVQEPSLSPDGTL
+158 DVGIQEPSLSPDGSK
-173 VAYGYENNLYVFD
+173 VAYGYENNIYLFD
-186 LKTQQT
+186 LKTKQT
-192 KQLTFDG
+192 EQLTFDG

-231 LAFLRFDETAVP
+231 IAFLRFDETEVP
-243 EYSMPIYGAD
+243 EYSMPIYGED

-267 ENNAIV
+267 ENNAVV
-273 SLHLYELEGAKTSKI
+273 SLHLIELEGVKTATI
-288 PVEAYYIP
+288 PVDAYYIP
-296 RIIWK
+296 RIKWK

-314 HQNELILYQYN
+314 HQNELVLYEFN
-325 KVSEA
+325 KRSGA
-330 LTVLHKE
+330 LSVLHTE
-337 VDAAY
+337 RDAAY
-342 VDVNDNLTFLLDDSF
+342 LDVNDNLTFLVDDSF
-357 IWTSEKGGYNHLYLH
+357 IWSSEKDGYNHLYLH
-372 DKNGK
+372 DKSGK

-383 SGEWEVTAY
+383 SGDWEVTSY
-392 YGYDQKHKKIFFQS
+392 YGYDEKRKKIFFQS

-423 KNLRRLTEQDGVNR
+423 KNLRRLTAQDGVNR

-446 FINAYSNANTPPSYT
+446 FINAHSNAVTPPSYT
-461 LNTTLS
+461 LNTTVP
-467 NKKLRDANQ
+467 KKRVRDANAGQ
-476 TKSLMLKTIVDNSS
+476 SLMLKTIVDNTA
-490 LLDKLDSYNIS
+490 LLNTLEDYNIS
-501 PKEFSTISVNG
+501 PKEFSTLTVNG

-523 DFDPAKKYP
+523 DFDPSKKYP

-547 NTWMSGNDYWYQLL
+547 NTWMSANDYWYQLL

-598 QIAAAEKLSSLPYID
+598 QIAAAEQLSALPYID

-626 DMAMHCILKG
+626 DMAMHSILKG
-636 NDVFE
+636 NEVFE

-683 EQLKG
+683 DQLKG

-714 RANKQFDWALYPD
+714 QANKQFDWAVYPD

-732 YGGKTRDQLYTK
+732 YGGKTREQLYTK
-744 MTHFILNNL
+744 MTQFILNNL

>member
-1 MLFLGAFTRKYRG
+1 MRKLAVLFS
-14 LPCDETIR
+14 
-22 MKKIFLLLGIGLMA
+22 IGLLA
-36 LNAAL
+36 INTVL

-76 LNYDRASKVQTIDLY
+76 LNYDRVNKIHTIDLY
-91 DYETLEKTATL
+91 EYETLEKTATL
-102 LSTEDLEDIAY
+102 LSTEDLEGISY
-113 MSSYA
+113 MSSYT

-129 TDLKPIYRRSALGTY
+129 TDLTPIYRRSTLGSY
-144 YLYDFA
+144 FVYDFND
-150 TKALIKIA
+150 KSLIKIA
-158 DAPVQEPSLSPDGTL
+158 DVGIQEPSLSPDGSK
-173 VAYGYENNLYVFD
+173 VAYGYENNIYLFD
-186 LKTQQT
+186 LKTKQT
-192 KQLTFDG
+192 EQLTFDG

-231 LAFLRFDETAVP
+231 IAFLRFDETEVP
-243 EYSMPIYGAD
+243 EYSMPIYGED

-267 ENNAIV
+267 ENNAVV
-273 SLHLYELEGAKTSKI
+273 SLHLMELEGVKTATI
-288 PVEAYYIP
+288 PVDAYYIP
-296 RIIWK
+296 RIKWK

-314 HQNELILYQYN
+314 HQNELVLYEFN
-325 KVSEA
+325 KRSGVLS
-330 LTVLHKE
+330 VLHTE
-337 VDAAY
+337 RDAAY
-342 VDVNDNLTFLLDDSF
+342 VDVNDNLTFLVDDSF
-357 IWTSEKGGYNHLYLH
+357 IWSSEKDGYNHLYLH
-372 DKNGK
+372 DKSGK

-383 SGEWEVTAY
+383 SGDWEVTSY
-392 YGYDQKHKKIFFQS
+392 YGYDEKRKKIFFQS

-423 KNLRRLTEQDGVNR
+423 KNLRRLTAQDGVNR

-446 FINAYSNANTPPSYT
+446 FINAHSNAATPPSYT
-461 LNTTLS
+461 LNTTVP
-467 NKKLRDANQ
+467 KKRVREANAGQ
-476 TKSLMLKTIVDNSS
+476 SLMLKTIVDNTA
-490 LLDKLDSYNIS
+490 LLNTLEDYNIS
-501 PKEFSTISVNG
+501 PKEFSTLTVNG

-523 DFDPAKKYP
+523 DFDPSKMYP

-547 NTWMSGNDYWYQLL
+547 NTWMSANDYWYQLL

-598 QIAAAEKLSSLPYID
+598 QIAAAEQLSALPYID

-626 DMAMHCILKG
+626 DMAMHSILKG
-636 NDVFE
+636 NEVFE

-683 EQLKG
+683 DQLKG

-714 RANKQFDWALYPD
+714 QANKQFDWAVYPD

-732 YGGKTRDQLYTK
+732 YGGKTREQLYTK
-744 MTHFILNNL
+744 MTQFILNNL

>member
-1 MLFLGAFTRKYRG
+1 MRKLAVLFS
-14 LPCDETIR
+14 
-22 MKKIFLLLGIGLMA
+22 IGLLA
-36 LNAAL
+36 INTVL

-76 LNYDRASKVQTIDLY
+76 LNYDRVNKIQTIDLY
-91 DYETLEKTATL
+91 EYETLEKTATL
-102 LSTEDLEDIAY
+102 LSTEDLEGISY
-113 MSSYA
+113 MSSYT

-129 TDLKPIYRRSALGTY
+129 TDLTPIYRRSTLGSY
-144 YLYDFA
+144 FVYDFND
-150 TKALIKIA
+150 KSLIKIA
-158 DAPVQEPSLSPDGTL
+158 DVGIQEPSLSPDGSK
-173 VAYGYENNLYVFD
+173 VAYGYENNIYLFD
-186 LKTQQT
+186 LKTKQT
-192 KQLTFDG
+192 EQLTFDG

-231 LAFLRFDETAVP
+231 IAFLRFDETEVP
-243 EYSMPIYGAD
+243 EYSMPIYGED

-267 ENNAIV
+267 ENNAVV
-273 SLHLYELEGAKTSKI
+273 SLHLIELEGVKTATI
-288 PVEAYYIP
+288 PVDAYYIP
-296 RIIWK
+296 RIKWK

-314 HQNELILYQYN
+314 HQNELVLYDYN
-325 KVSEA
+325 KRSGA
-330 LTVLHKE
+330 LSVLHTE
-337 VDAAY
+337 RDAAY
-342 VDVNDNLTFLLDDSF
+342 VDVNDNLTFLVDDSF
-357 IWTSEKGGYNHLYLH
+357 IWSSEKDGYNHLYLH
-372 DKNGK
+372 DKSGK

-383 SGEWEVTAY
+383 SGDWEVTSY
-392 YGYDQKHKKIFFQS
+392 YGYDEKRKKIFFQS

-423 KNLRRLTEQDGVNR
+423 KNLRRLTAQDGVNR

-446 FINAYSNANTPPSYT
+446 FINAHSNAATPPSYT
-461 LNTTLS
+461 LNTTVP
-467 NKKLRDANQ
+467 KKRVRDANAGQ
-476 TKSLMLKTIVDNSS
+476 SLMLKTIVDNTA
-490 LLDKLDSYNIS
+490 LLNTLEDYNIS
-501 PKEFSTISVNG
+501 PKEFSTLTVNG

-523 DFDPAKKYP
+523 DFDPSKKYP

-547 NTWMSGNDYWYQLL
+547 NTWMSANDYWYQLL

-598 QIAAAEKLSSLPYID
+598 QIAAAEQLSALPYID

-626 DMAMHCILKG
+626 DMAMHSILKG
-636 NDVFE
+636 NEVFE

-683 EQLKG
+683 DQLKG

-714 RANKQFDWALYPD
+714 QANKQFDWAVYPD

-732 YGGKTRDQLYTK
+732 YGGKTREQLYTK
-744 MTHFILNNL
+744 MTQFILNNL

>member
-1 MLFLGAFTRKYRG
+1 MRKLAALFS
-14 LPCDETIR
+14 
-22 MKKIFLLLGIGLMA
+22 IGLLA
-36 LNAAL
+36 INTVL

-76 LNYDRASKVQTIDLY
+76 LNYDRVNKIQTIDLY
-91 DYETLEKTATL
+91 EYETLEKTATL
-102 LSTEDLEDIAY
+102 LSTEDLEGISY
-113 MSSYA
+113 MSSYT

-129 TDLKPIYRRSALGTY
+129 TDLTPIYRRSTLGSY
-144 YLYDFA
+144 FVYDFND
-150 TKALIKIA
+150 KSLIKIA
-158 DAPVQEPSLSPDGTL
+158 DVGIQEPSLSPDGSK
-173 VAYGYENNLYVFD
+173 VAYGYENNIYLFD
-186 LKTQQT
+186 LKTKQT

-231 LAFLRFDETAVP
+231 IAFLRFDETEVP
-243 EYSMPIYGAD
+243 EYSMPIYGED

-267 ENNAIV
+267 ENNAVV
-273 SLHLYELEGAKTSKI
+273 SLHLMELEGAKTATI
-288 PVEAYYIP
+288 PVDAYYIP
-296 RIIWK
+296 RIKWK

-314 HQNELILYQYN
+314 HQNELVLYEYN
-325 KVSEA
+325 KRSGA
-330 LTVLHKE
+330 LSVLHTE
-337 VDAAY
+337 RDAAY
-342 VDVNDNLTFLLDDSF
+342 VDVNDNLTFLVDDSF
-357 IWTSEKGGYNHLYLH
+357 IWSSEKDGYNHLYLH
-372 DKNGK
+372 DKSGK

-383 SGEWEVTAY
+383 SGDWEVTSY
-392 YGYDQKHKKIFFQS
+392 YGYDEKRKKIFFQS

-423 KNLRRLTEQDGVNR
+423 KNLRRLTAQDGVNR

-446 FINAYSNANTPPSYT
+446 FINAHSNAATPPSYT
-461 LNTTLS
+461 LNTTVP
-467 NKKLRDANQ
+467 KKRVRDANAGQ
-476 TKSLMLKTIVDNSS
+476 SLMLKTIVDNTA
-490 LLDKLDSYNIS
+490 LLNTLEDYNIS
-501 PKEFSTISVNG
+501 PKEFSTLTVNG

-523 DFDPAKKYP
+523 DFDPSKKYP

-547 NTWMSGNDYWYQLL
+547 NTWMSANDYWYQLL

-598 QIAAAEKLSSLPYID
+598 QIAAAEQLSALPYID

-626 DMAMHCILKG
+626 DMAMHSILKG
-636 NDVFE
+636 NEVFE

-683 EQLKG
+683 DQLKG

-714 RANKQFDWALYPD
+714 QANKQFDWAVYPD

-732 YGGKTRDQLYTK
+732 YGGKTREQLYTK
-744 MTHFILNNL
+744 MTQFILNNL

>member
-1 MLFLGAFTRKYRG
+1 MRKIAVLFS
-14 LPCDETIR
+14 
-22 MKKIFLLLGIGLMA
+22 IGLLA
-36 LNAAL
+36 INTVL

-76 LNYDRASKVQTIDLY
+76 LNYDRVNKIQTIDLY
-91 DYETLEKTATL
+91 EYETLEKTATL
-102 LSTEDLEDIAY
+102 LSTEDLEGISY
-113 MSSYA
+113 MSSYT
-118 FSADESKVLLA
+118 FSEDESKVLLA
-129 TDLKPIYRRSALGTY
+129 TDLIPIYRRSTLGSY
-144 YLYDFA
+144 FVYDFND
-150 TKALIKIA
+150 KSLIKIA
-158 DAPVQEPSLSPDGTL
+158 NVAVQEPSLSPDGSK
-173 VAYGYENNLYVFD
+173 VAYGYENNIYLFD
-186 LKTQQT
+186 LKTKQT
-192 KQLTFDG
+192 EQLTFDG

-231 LAFLRFDETAVP
+231 IAFLRFDETEVP
-243 EYSMPIYGAD
+243 EYSMPIYGED

-267 ENNAIV
+267 ENNAVV
-273 SLHLYELEGAKTSKI
+273 SLHLIELEGAKTSTI
-288 PVEAYYIP
+288 SVDAYYIP
-296 RIIWK
+296 RIKWK

-314 HQNELILYQYN
+314 HQNELVLYEYN
-325 KVSEA
+325 KRSGA
-330 LTVLHKE
+330 LSVLHTE
-337 VDAAY
+337 RDAAY
-342 VDVNDNLTFLLDDSF
+342 VDVNDNLTFLVDDSF
-357 IWTSEKGGYNHLYLH
+357 IWSSEKDGYNHLYLH
-372 DKNGK
+372 DKSGK

-383 SGEWEVTAY
+383 SGDWEVTSY
-392 YGYDQKHKKIFFQS
+392 YGYDEKRKKIFFQS

-423 KNLRRLTEQDGVNR
+423 KNVSRLTAQDGVNR

-446 FINAYSNANTPPSYT
+446 FINAHSNAAMPPSYT
-461 LNTTLS
+461 LNTTVS
-467 NKKLRDANQ
+467 KKRVRDANAGQ
-476 TKSLMLKTIVDNSS
+476 SLMLKTIVDNTA
-490 LLDKLDSYNIS
+490 LLNTLEAYNIS
-501 PKEFSTISVNG
+501 PKEFSTLAVNG

-523 DFDPAKKYP
+523 DFDPSKKYP

-547 NTWMSGNDYWYQLL
+547 NTWMGANDYWYQLL
-561 QSKGYI
+561 QSRGYV

-598 QIAAAEKLSSLPYID
+598 QIAAAEQLSALPYID

-626 DMAMHCILKG
+626 DMAMHSILKG
-636 NDVFE
+636 NEVFE

-683 EQLKG
+683 ERLKG

-714 RANKQFDWALYPD
+714 QANKQFDWAVYPD

-732 YGGKTRDQLYTK
+732 YGGKTREQLYTK
-744 MTHFILNNL
+744 MTQFILNNL

>member
-1 MLFLGAFTRKYRG
+1 MRKIAVLFS
-14 LPCDETIR
+14 
-22 MKKIFLLLGIGLMA
+22 IGLLA
-36 LNAAL
+36 INTVL

-76 LNYDRASKVQTIDLY
+76 LNYDRVNKIQTIDLY
-91 DYETLEKTATL
+91 EYETLEKTATL
-102 LSTEDLEDIAY
+102 LSTEDLEGISY
-113 MSSYA
+113 MSSYT

-129 TDLKPIYRRSALGTY
+129 TDLIPIYRRSTLGSY
-144 YLYDFA
+144 FVYDFND
-150 TKALIKIA
+150 KSLIKIA
-158 DAPVQEPSLSPDGTL
+158 NVAVQEPSLSPDGSK
-173 VAYGYENNLYVFD
+173 VAYGYENNIYLFD
-186 LKTQQT
+186 LKTKQT
-192 KQLTFDG
+192 EQLTFDG

-231 LAFLRFDETAVP
+231 IAFLRFDETEVP
-243 EYSMPIYGAD
+243 EYSMPIYGED

-267 ENNAIV
+267 ENNAVV
-273 SLHLYELEGAKTSKI
+273 SLHLIELEGAKTSTI
-288 PVEAYYIP
+288 SVDAYYIP
-296 RIIWK
+296 RIKWK

-314 HQNELILYQYN
+314 HQNELVLYEYN
-325 KVSEA
+325 KRSGA
-330 LTVLHKE
+330 LSVLHTE
-337 VDAAY
+337 RDAAY
-342 VDVNDNLTFLLDDSF
+342 VDVNDNLTFLVDDSF
-357 IWTSEKGGYNHLYLH
+357 IWSSEKDGYNHLYLH
-372 DKNGK
+372 DKSGK

-383 SGEWEVTAY
+383 SGDWEVTSY
-392 YGYDQKHKKIFFQS
+392 YGYDEKRKKIFFQS

-423 KNLRRLTEQDGVNR
+423 KNVSRLTAQDGVNR

-446 FINAYSNANTPPSYT
+446 FINAHSNAATPPSYT
-461 LNTTLS
+461 LNTTVS
-467 NKKLRDANQ
+467 KKRVRDANAGQ
-476 TKSLMLKTIVDNSS
+476 SLMLKTIVDNTA
-490 LLDKLDSYNIS
+490 LLNTLEAYNIS
-501 PKEFSTISVNG
+501 PKEFSTLAVNG

-523 DFDPAKKYP
+523 DFDPSKKYP

-547 NTWMSGNDYWYQLL
+547 NTWMSANDYWYQLL
-561 QSKGYI
+561 QSRGYI

-578 KGRDFKKSTY
+578 KGRDFKKTTY

-598 QIAAAEKLSSLPYID
+598 QIAAAEQLSALPYID

-626 DMAMHCILKG
+626 DMAMHSILKG
-636 NDVFE
+636 NEVFE

-683 EQLKG
+683 ERLKG

-714 RANKQFDWALYPD
+714 QANKQFDWAVYPD

-732 YGGKTRDQLYTK
+732 YGGKTREQLYTK
-744 MTHFILNNL
+744 MTQFILNNL

>member
-1 MLFLGAFTRKYRG
+1 MRKLAVLFS
-14 LPCDETIR
+14 
-22 MKKIFLLLGIGLMA
+22 IGLLA
-36 LNAAL
+36 INTVL

-76 LNYDRASKVQTIDLY
+76 LNYDRVNKIQTIDLY
-91 DYETLEKTATL
+91 EYETLEKTATL
-102 LSTEDLEDIAY
+102 LSTEDLEGISY
-113 MSSYA
+113 MSSYT

-129 TDLKPIYRRSALGTY
+129 TDLTPIYRRSTLGSY
-144 YLYDFA
+144 FVYDFND
-150 TKALIKIA
+150 KSLIKIA
-158 DAPVQEPSLSPDGTL
+158 DVGIQEPSLSPDGSK
-173 VAYGYENNLYVFD
+173 VAYGYENNIYLFD
-186 LKTQQT
+186 LKTKQT

-231 LAFLRFDETAVP
+231 IAFLRFDETEVP
-243 EYSMPIYGAD
+243 EYSMPIYGED

-267 ENNAIV
+267 ENNAVV
-273 SLHLYELEGAKTSKI
+273 SLHLMELEGAKTATI
-288 PVEAYYIP
+288 PVDAYYIP
-296 RIIWK
+296 RIKWK

-314 HQNELILYQYN
+314 HQNELVLYEYN
-325 KVSEA
+325 KRSGA
-330 LTVLHKE
+330 LSVLHTE
-337 VDAAY
+337 RDAAY
-342 VDVNDNLTFLLDDSF
+342 VDVNDNLTFLVDDSF
-357 IWTSEKGGYNHLYLH
+357 IWSSEKDGYNHLYLH
-372 DKNGK
+372 DKSGK

-383 SGEWEVTAY
+383 SGDWEVTSY
-392 YGYDQKHKKIFFQS
+392 YGYDEKRKKIFFQS

-423 KNLRRLTEQDGVNR
+423 KNLRRLTAQDGVNR

-446 FINAYSNANTPPSYT
+446 FINAHSNAVTPPSYT
-461 LNTTLS
+461 LNTTVP
-467 NKKLRDANQ
+467 KKRVRDANAGQ
-476 TKSLMLKTIVDNSS
+476 SLMLKTIVDNTA
-490 LLDKLDSYNIS
+490 LLNTLEDYNIS
-501 PKEFSTISVNG
+501 PKEFSTLAVNG

-523 DFDPAKKYP
+523 DFDPSKKYP

-547 NTWMSGNDYWYQLL
+547 NTWMSANDYWYQLL

-598 QIAAAEKLSSLPYID
+598 QIAAAEQLSALPYID

-626 DMAMHCILKG
+626 DMAMHSILKG
-636 NDVFE
+636 NEVFE

-683 EQLKG
+683 DQLKG

-714 RANKQFDWALYPD
+714 QANKQFDWAVYPD

-732 YGGKTRDQLYTK
+732 YGGKTREQLYNK
-744 MTHFILNNL
+744 MTQFILNNL

>member
-1 MLFLGAFTRKYRG
+1 MRKLAVLFS
-14 LPCDETIR
+14 
-22 MKKIFLLLGIGLMA
+22 IGLLA
-36 LNAAL
+36 INTVL

-76 LNYDRASKVQTIDLY
+76 LNYDRVNKIQTIDLY
-91 DYETLEKTATL
+91 EYETLEKTATL
-102 LSTEDLEDIAY
+102 LSTEDLEGISY
-113 MSSYA
+113 MSSYT

-129 TDLKPIYRRSALGTY
+129 TDLTPIYRRSTLGSY
-144 YLYDFA
+144 FVYDFND
-150 TKALIKIA
+150 KSLIKIA
-158 DAPVQEPSLSPDGTL
+158 DVGIQEPSLSPDGSK
-173 VAYGYENNLYVFD
+173 VAYGYENNIYLFD
-186 LKTQQT
+186 LKTKQT

-231 LAFLRFDETAVP
+231 IAFLRFDETEVP
-243 EYSMPIYGAD
+243 EYSMPIYGED

-267 ENNAIV
+267 ENNAVV
-273 SLHLYELEGAKTSKI
+273 SLHLIELEGVKTATI
-288 PVEAYYIP
+288 PVDAYYIP
-296 RIIWK
+296 RIKWK

-314 HQNELILYQYN
+314 HQNELVLYEYN
-325 KVSEA
+325 KRSGA
-330 LTVLHKE
+330 LSVLHTE
-337 VDAAY
+337 RDAAY
-342 VDVNDNLTFLLDDSF
+342 VDVNDNLTFLVDDSF
-357 IWTSEKGGYNHLYLH
+357 IWSSEKDGYNHLYLH
-372 DKNGK
+372 DKSGK

-383 SGEWEVTAY
+383 SGDWEVTSY
-392 YGYDQKHKKIFFQS
+392 YGYDEKRKKIFFQS

-423 KNLRRLTEQDGVNR
+423 KNLRRLTAQDGVNR

-446 FINAYSNANTPPSYT
+446 FINAHSNAVTPPSYT
-461 LNTTLS
+461 LNTTVP
-467 NKKLRDANQ
+467 KKRVRDANAGQ
-476 TKSLMLKTIVDNSS
+476 SLMLKTIVDNTA
-490 LLDKLDSYNIS
+490 LLNTLEDYNIS
-501 PKEFSTISVNG
+501 PKEFSTLAVNG

-523 DFDPAKKYP
+523 DFDPSKKYP

-547 NTWMSGNDYWYQLL
+547 NTWMSANDYWYQLL

-598 QIAAAEKLSSLPYID
+598 QIAAAEQLSALPYID

-626 DMAMHCILKG
+626 DMAMHSILKG
-636 NDVFE
+636 NEVFE

-683 EQLKG
+683 DQLKG

-714 RANKQFDWALYPD
+714 QANKQFDWAVYPD

-732 YGGKTRDQLYTK
+732 YGGKTREQLYTK
-744 MTHFILNNL
+744 MTQFILNNL